1 MEYIGTWILMFVIY
15 CMSIFLLFAGDW
27 IISKTKLRN
36 CKPVM
41 AEIICFEEIHFVKS
55 GCNVAI
61 LYYSKNDI
69 SKDTFIVK
77 AKNDRVGDKI
87 EIITDGYL
95 AVRKGVV
102 LQGKISIMKNLIV
115 FVAIFFLLNYIFLG
129 KEMISML
136 ALLTVLI
143 FVLIITIFYPYFY
156 EAYYNAIKQKLRWK
170 N

>member
-1 MEYIGTWILMFVIY
+1 MEYIGAWIIMFLIY
-15 CMSIFLLFAGDW
+15 CISIFLLLAGDW
-27 IISKTKLRN
+27 IISKTKLCN

-55 GCNVAI
+55 GCNIAI
-61 LYYSKNDI
+61 LHYNENGNSR
-69 SKDTFIVK
+69 DTFVVK

-87 EIITDGYL
+87 EIITDGCL

-102 LQGKISIMKNLIV
+102 LQGKISIMKDFIAV
-115 FVAIFFLLNYIFLG
+115 VAIFFLFKHIFLD
-129 KEMISML
+129 KEMLSML

-143 FVLIITIFYPYFY
+143 LVLIITIFYPYFY